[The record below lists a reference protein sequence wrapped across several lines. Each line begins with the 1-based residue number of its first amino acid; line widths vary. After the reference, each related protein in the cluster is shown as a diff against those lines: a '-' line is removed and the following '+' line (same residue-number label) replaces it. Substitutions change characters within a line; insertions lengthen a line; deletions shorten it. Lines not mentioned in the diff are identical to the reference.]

1 MADEALL
8 KSLTKVA
15 RSLEDAIRILR
26 GKSPA
31 TTSSTSADSSVD
43 IFSERDLE
51 SQIHLMNKLNESLE
65 HQKGI
70 VRDNLSEYE
79 LLQQQYEET
88 ADTLRSEF
96 YQQLRDLNDQLE
108 AGTITAQEHA
118 EAVQEVN
125 RSTKAA
131 AEANYDLK
139 NSNEDLENSAHGLIK
154 TFTGLDKNVKSMTGK
169 LLFAADGFKTLKGT
183 LEKYK
188 DPQVI
193 FNSVTAK
200 MEESTV
206 KMVKRTDEAF
216 ASFNRLTG
224 AGGSLN
230 QTMFDAQY
238 EARALGVTVESAA
251 AATGVLYTQMSNFT
265 ELAPNVQKELIKSAA
280 SMEALGISSETTAGL
295 MDVSMNSLRMSQD
308 EAKALSDDLAKL
320 SIGLGKPPAELAEG
334 FRKALPTLAAYG
346 KGAIKVFKGLAAA
359 AKATSISTQELMS
372 IFGDSMDTF
381 EGSAQ
386 AAGKLNALLG
396 GNLVNSMELLY
407 GTEDERIQIV
417 KQAMDA
423 TGRNFDMLDKYEKK
437 AIAAAVGI
445 NDMTTATKLFGTSS
459 EQVDH
464 YTNTLDA
471 MGISQEELVK
481 RQQAGL
487 TLMQK
492 LGAIFDG
499 MSFFVLGATEFLNG
513 FLDAILRLDKD
524 LGGKL
529 IPGFALLTTIVSGFL
544 AVAAPAKMIAWA
556 LKFIGV
562 TGPLTTATGVMSA
575 SFKILAASTKAAFSG
590 MVASASAALRFLP
603 GALATMA
610 ASTKAAFSGIA
621 ASAAAAPGAF
631 ATMAASA
638 KAAFSG
644 MAASAAA
651 AAGPIL
657 AALSPILLAA
667 GAIGGGLLLAK
678 GIGSALGMD
687 MSMEN
692 IAGSFMNA
700 GGAVKDFFTFGNDVI
715 MRPGEKPI
723 MLNKDDIVLAGTN
736 LLGEQAA
743 RNTGVV
749 NNATYNTSNVSNT
762 TQTAAPSAPMKERDL
777 VIQINGREIGRVAA
791 DYIRKEYSLVNN
803 SGY

>member
-26 GKSPA
+26 GKSPT
-31 TTSSTSADSSVD
+31 TTSSTSAASSVD

-51 SQIHLMNKLNESLE
+51 SQIDLMNKLNESLE

-125 RSTKAA
+125 KSTKAA

-206 KMVKRTDEAF
+206 RMVKRTDEAF

-386 AAGKLNALLG
+386 TAGKLNALLG

-407 GTEDERIQIV
+407 ATEDERIQIV

-529 IPGFALLTTIVSGFL
+529 IPGFALLTTAVSGL
-544 AVAAPAKMIAWA
+544 LSMKMTGWM
-556 LKFIGV
+556 LKFVGLANPV
-562 TGPLTTATGVMSA
+562 SLVATKFVGAFSA
-575 SFKILAASTKAAFSG
+575 MATAAST
-590 MVASASAALRFLP
+590 
-603 GALATMA
+603 
-610 ASTKAAFSGIA
+610 AFSGIA
-621 ASAAAAPGAF
+621 ASA
-631 ATMAASA
+631 S
-638 KAAFSG
+638 
-644 MAASAAA
+644 A

-657 AALSPILLAA
+657 AALSPVLLIL

>member
-1 MADEALL
+1 MADNTAILAALTNMA
-8 KSLTKVA
+8 KSL
-15 RSLEDAIRILR
+15 EGAIKILR
-26 GKSPA
+26 KGDSSTPRGD
-31 TTSSTSADSSVD
+31 SSTSPEIDVV
-43 IFSERDLE
+43 E
-51 SQIHLMNKLNESLE
+51 SYEYDDRPIREQIKLM
-65 HQKGI
+65 G
-70 VRDNLSEYE
+70 E
-79 LLQQQYEET
+79 LKE
-88 ADTLRSEF
+88 A
-96 YQQLRDLNDQLE
+96 YQQLSDSADNLIDKYDDLQLSYAVTTQEAEEKFNKGLRELREELESGNITSERYAERLKKLREEFAKTGEVAQNAANANDGLKKQTKSLLKTLTGVSSETKSFTGSLLE
-108 AGTITAQEHA
+108 AKNPMLSLG
-118 EAVQEVN
+118 
-125 RSTKAA
+125 AA
-131 AEANYDLK
+131 
-139 NSNEDLENSAHGLIK
+139 IK
-154 TFTGLDKNVKSMTGK
+154 ETFTPSN
-169 LLFAADGFKTLKGT
+169 
-183 LEKYK
+183 
-188 DPQVI
+188 I

-206 KMVKRTDEAF
+206 RMVKRTDEAF

-251 AATGVLYTQMSNFT
+251 AAAGVLYTQMSNFT
-265 ELAPNVQKELIKSAA
+265 ELSDKAQRELIKSAA

-320 SIGLGKPPAELAEG
+320 ALGLEMPPAALAEG
-334 FRKALPTLAAYG
+334 FRKALPTLSAYG
-346 KGAIKVFKGLAAA
+346 KGAEKVFKGLAAA
-359 AKATSISTQELMS
+359 AKATSISTQELLG
-372 IFGDSMDTF
+372 IFGESMDTF

-386 AAGKLNALLG
+386 AAGGLNALLG

-407 GTEDERIQIV
+407 ATEDERIQIV
-417 KQAMDA
+417 KRAMDA
-423 TGRNFDMLDKYEKK
+423 TGRNWDMLDKFEKK
-437 AIAAAVGI
+437 AIAARIGI
-445 NDMTTATKLFGTSS
+445 TDLNTANKLFGTSS

-464 YTNTLDA
+464 YTNSLDA
-471 MGISQEELVK
+471 LGISQEDLDK
-481 RQQAGL
+481 RQQAGISL
-487 TLMQK
+487 TQK
-492 LGAIFDG
+492 LSAIFDK
-499 MSFFVLGATEFLNG
+499 MSLAVMPIVDGLNG

-524 LGGKL
+524 LKGNL
-529 IPGFALLTTIVSGFL
+529 IPGLGLLTAAVSGLL
-544 AVAAPAKMIAWA
+544 AVATTAKMTAWV
-556 LKFIGV
+556 LKFIGL
-562 TGPLTTATGVMSA
+562 TGPLTTATGVMS
-575 SFKILAASTKAAFSG
+575 
-590 MVASASAALRFLP
+590 
-603 GALATMA
+603 
-610 ASTKAAFSGIA
+610 
-621 ASAAAAPGAF
+621 GAF

-644 MAASAAA
+644 MAASASA

-657 AALSPILLAA
+657 AALSPVLLIL

>member
-1 MADEALL
+1 MSDEALL

-26 GKSPA
+26 GKSPT
-31 TTSSTSADSSVD
+31 TTSSTSTASSVD

-51 SQIHLMNKLNESLE
+51 SQIDLMNKLNESLE

-88 ADTLRSEF
+88 ADTLRTEF

-108 AGTITAQEHA
+108 EGTITAQEHA
-118 EAVQEVN
+118 KAVQEVN
-125 RSTKAA
+125 KSTKAA

-139 NSNEDLENSAHGLIK
+139 NSNEDLENAAHGIIK
-154 TFTGLDKNVKSMTGK
+154 TFMGLDKNVKSMTGK

-183 LEKYK
+183 LKEYK

-206 KMVKRTDEAF
+206 RMVKRTDEAF

-238 EARALGVTVESAA
+238 EARALGVSVESAA
-251 AATGVLYTQMSNFT
+251 AATGALVTQMSNFT
-265 ELAPNVQKELIKSAA
+265 ELSEKAQRELIKSAA
-280 SMEALGISSETTAGL
+280 SMESLGISSETTAGL

-308 EAKALSDDLAKL
+308 EAKALSGDLAKL
-320 SIGLGKPPAELAEG
+320 SIGLGRPPAELAEG
-334 FRKALPTLAAYG
+334 FRNALPTLAAYG

-372 IFGDSMDTF
+372 IFGESMDTF

-386 AAGKLNALLG
+386 AAGRLNALLG

-407 GTEDERIQIV
+407 ATEDERIQIV
-417 KQAMDA
+417 KQAMDV

-445 NDMTTATKLFGTSS
+445 TDMNTANKLFGTSS

-464 YTNTLDA
+464 YANSLDA
-471 MGISQEELVK
+471 LGISQEDLEK
-481 RQQAGL
+481 RQQAGIAL
-487 TLMQK
+487 TQK
-492 LGAIFDG
+492 LTAIMD
-499 MSFFVLGATEFLNG
+499 SLALGVMPLLNLFNG
-513 FLDAILRLDKD
+513 FLDKALKLNDA
-524 LGGKL
+524 LGGYL
-529 IPGFALLTTIVSGFL
+529 IPTVGFL
-544 AVAAPAKMIAWA
+544 TAAISGLLSMKMTGWM
-556 LKFIGV
+556 LKFVGLANPV
-562 TGPLTTATGVMSA
+562 SLVATKFVGAFSA
-575 SFKILAASTKAAFSG
+575 MATAAST
-590 MVASASAALRFLP
+590 
-603 GALATMA
+603 
-610 ASTKAAFSGIA
+610 AFSGIA
-621 ASAAAAPGAF
+621 ASA
-631 ATMAASA
+631 S
-638 KAAFSG
+638 
-644 MAASAAA
+644 A

-657 AALSPILLAA
+657 AALSPILLVV
-667 GAIGGGLLLAK
+667 GAIAGGLFLAK

-700 GGAVKDFFTFGNDVI
+700 GSAAKDLFEFGNDVI

-736 LLGEQAA
+736 LLGEQAT

-749 NNATYNTSNVSNT
+749 NNATYNTSNVSST
-762 TQTAAPSAPMKERDL
+762 TQASAPSAPMKERDL

>member
-1 MADEALL
+1 VADEALL

-26 GKSPA
+26 GKSPT
-31 TTSSTSADSSVD
+31 TTSSTSAASSVD

-51 SQIHLMNKLNESLE
+51 SQIDLMNKLNESLE

-125 RSTKAA
+125 KSTKAA

-206 KMVKRTDEAF
+206 RMVKRTDEAF

-346 KGAIKVFKGLAAA
+346 KGARKVFEGLAAA
-359 AKATSISTQELMS
+359 AKATSISTQELLG
-372 IFGDSMDTF
+372 IFGESMDTF

-407 GTEDERIQIV
+407 ATEDERIQIV

-445 NDMTTATKLFGTSS
+445 SDMTTATKLFGTSS

-529 IPGFALLTTIVSGFL
+529 IPGFALLTTAVSGL
-544 AVAAPAKMIAWA
+544 LSMKMTGWM
-556 LKFIGV
+556 LKFVGLANPV
-562 TGPLTTATGVMSA
+562 SLVATKFVGAFSA
-575 SFKILAASTKAAFSG
+575 MATAAST
-590 MVASASAALRFLP
+590 
-603 GALATMA
+603 
-610 ASTKAAFSGIA
+610 AFSGIA
-621 ASAAAAPGAF
+621 ASA
-631 ATMAASA
+631 S
-638 KAAFSG
+638 
-644 MAASAAA
+644 A

-657 AALSPILLAA
+657 AALSPILLVV
-667 GAIGGGLLLAK
+667 GAIAGGLLLAK

-762 TQTAAPSAPMKERDL
+762 TQTAAPSVPMKERDL

>member
-26 GKSPA
+26 GKSPT
-31 TTSSTSADSSVD
+31 TTSSTSAASSVD

-51 SQIHLMNKLNESLE
+51 SQIDLMNKLNESLE

-96 YQQLRDLNDQLE
+96 YQQLRDLNGQLE

-125 RSTKAA
+125 KSTKAA

-206 KMVKRTDEAF
+206 RMVKRTDEAF

-386 AAGKLNALLG
+386 TAGKLNALLG

-407 GTEDERIQIV
+407 ATEDERIQIV

-445 NDMTTATKLFGTSS
+445 SDMTTATKLFGTSS

-529 IPGFALLTTIVSGFL
+529 IPGFALLTTAVSGL
-544 AVAAPAKMIAWA
+544 LSMKMTGWM
-556 LKFIGV
+556 LKFVGLANPV
-562 TGPLTTATGVMSA
+562 SLVATKFVGAFSA
-575 SFKILAASTKAAFSG
+575 MATAAST
-590 MVASASAALRFLP
+590 
-603 GALATMA
+603 
-610 ASTKAAFSGIA
+610 AFSGIA
-621 ASAAAAPGAF
+621 ASA
-631 ATMAASA
+631 S
-638 KAAFSG
+638 
-644 MAASAAA
+644 A

-657 AALSPILLAA
+657 AALSPVLLIL

-762 TQTAAPSAPMKERDL
+762 TQAAAPSAPMKERDL

>member
-1 MADEALL
+1 VADEALL

-26 GKSPA
+26 GKSPT
-31 TTSSTSADSSVD
+31 TTSSTSAASSVD

-51 SQIHLMNKLNESLE
+51 SQIDLMNKLNESLE

-125 RSTKAA
+125 KSTKAA

-206 KMVKRTDEAF
+206 RMVKRTDEAF

-346 KGAIKVFKGLAAA
+346 KGARKVFEGLAAA
-359 AKATSISTQELMS
+359 AKATSISTQELLG
-372 IFGDSMDTF
+372 IFGESMDTF

-407 GTEDERIQIV
+407 ATEDERIQIV

-445 NDMTTATKLFGTSS
+445 SDMTTATKLFGTSS

-464 YTNTLDA
+464 YTNTLDT
-471 MGISQEELVK
+471 MGISQEELTK

-487 TLMQK
+487 SLTQK

-529 IPGFALLTTIVSGFL
+529 IPGFALLTTAVSGL
-544 AVAAPAKMIAWA
+544 LSMKMTGWM
-556 LKFIGV
+556 LKFVGLANPV
-562 TGPLTTATGVMSA
+562 SLVATKFVGAFSA
-575 SFKILAASTKAAFSG
+575 MATAAST
-590 MVASASAALRFLP
+590 
-603 GALATMA
+603 
-610 ASTKAAFSGIA
+610 AFSGIA
-621 ASAAAAPGAF
+621 ASA
-631 ATMAASA
+631 S
-638 KAAFSG
+638 
-644 MAASAAA
+644 A

-657 AALSPILLAA
+657 AALSPILLVV
-667 GAIGGGLLLAK
+667 GAIAGGLLLAK

-762 TQTAAPSAPMKERDL
+762 TQTAAPSVPMKERDL